1 MHPNC
6 GKMKRVRVAV
16 LLIAALAAGGS
27 QWAQACVTLVADLQ
41 GSVAVADR
49 PSARSEDRWPV
60 QLLQCFPA
68 GKTMILEAGARIT
81 LFYPGSG
88 EALEL
93 RGPGSFE
100 LATDSVRPLSS
111 AAAPSRLQLNTAFR
125 DIKLDRT
132 RLAPAGVRMR
142 DPRLAGSV
150 ILLEPSGVV
159 LAQDSLVFRWEPVKG
174 IQEYRFRL
182 ADSRRQ
188 VLLENHTQSRATDCA
203 GRAARRR
210 VSGSTGRWRHL
221 RLWPA
226 AASGR
231 SS

>member
-100 LATDSVRPLSS
+100 LADRQRPAAVLGCGAV
-111 AAAPSRLQLNTAFR
+111 AAA
-125 DIKLDRT
+125 
-132 RLAPAGVRMR
+132 
-142 DPRLAGSV
+142 
-150 ILLEPSGVV
+150 
-159 LAQDSLVFRWEPVKG
+159 
-174 IQEYRFRL
+174 
-182 ADSRRQ
+182 
-188 VLLENHTQSRATDCA
+188 TQH
-203 GRAARRR
+203 R
-210 VSGSTGRWRHL
+210 VS
-221 RLWPA
+221 
-226 AASGR
+226 
-231 SS
+231 